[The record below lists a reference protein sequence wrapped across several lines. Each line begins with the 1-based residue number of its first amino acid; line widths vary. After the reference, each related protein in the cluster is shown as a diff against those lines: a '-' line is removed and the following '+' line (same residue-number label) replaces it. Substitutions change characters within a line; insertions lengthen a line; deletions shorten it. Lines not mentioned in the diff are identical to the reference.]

1 LTQEDRMNI
10 KLGRRTRRIAIGAGA
25 ALAVSA
31 GAAYATGGS
40 PDVIY
45 ACKLNHVG
53 TLRVIDPSHS
63 GKCTRAETP
72 ISWNRQGPAGATGAT
87 GATGPQGPKGD
98 TGPQGPK
105 GDTGPQ
111 GLKGDTGPQGPKGDT
126 GPQGAPGTPGTN
138 GLAGIHI
145 ITASTP
151 SGPNTVVNGVLN
163 CPAGQIAI
171 GGGFTTV
178 PPGAAPVPG
187 AYVSSSA
194 PTPDGLG
201 WDGATVN
208 TSNQTVTITLET
220 TCVNAPSGS
229 AAHTAAAARGDQ
241 ATSGLHVTKLAS

>member
-1 LTQEDRMNI
+1 VVTA
-10 KLGRRTRRIAIGAGA
+10 GVAHAAAGGAN
-25 ALAVSA
+25 
-31 GAAYATGGS
+31 
-40 PDVIY
+40 VIS
-45 ACKLNHVG
+45 ACKLDHAG
-53 TLRVIDPSHS
+53 TIRVIDPSRS
-63 GKCTRAETP
+63 GAAGHCTRAETP
-72 ISWNRQGPAGATGAT
+72 ISWNQQGPAGAMGATGPQGPKGDTGAAGAMGQT

-111 GLKGDTGPQGPKGDT
+111 G
-126 GPQGAPGTPGTN
+126 APGIN

-145 ITASTP
+145 ITASAQ
-151 SGPNTVVNGVLN
+151 SGPNTIINGVLN

-178 PPGAAPVPG
+178 PPGAPPIPG

-208 TSNQTVTITLET
+208 TSTQTVTITLET
-220 TCVNAPSGS
+220 TCVNAPTGS
-229 AAHTAAAARGDQ
+229 AHAAAARADQ
-241 ATSGLHVTKLAS
+241 ATSGLHVTHLGA